1 MDKEFSGRSPVR
13 YIGKRAEYRDGA
25 YDTGITWARGETKM
39 VPEDTAKLML
49 RHADQYEP
57 GDIGD
62 AGVPDVAGPEL
73 DEDTDE
79 DEDLVRDS
87 ILRMDRKARLMEFA
101 KTNFNMHLN
110 SNKKVVDL
118 QRECIRLV
126 DQFGMPQ

>member
-1 MDKEFSGRSPVR
+1 MNEEKSGKSPVR

-25 YDTGITWARGETKM
+25 YDTGIIWARGETKM
-39 VPEDTAKLML
+39 VPENKANLML

-57 GDIGD
+57 GETEG
-62 AGVPDVAGPEL
+62 AGVPDIVEPDM
-73 DEDTDE
+73 DEDTEE
-79 DEDLVRDS
+79 DEDLIRDS
-87 ILRMDRKARLMEFA
+87 IILMDRKAKLMEFA

-110 SNKKVVDL
+110 PNKKVVDL

>member
-25 YDTGITWARGETKM
+25 YDTGITWVRGETKM

-49 RHADQYEP
+49 RHADQY
-57 GDIGD
+57 
-62 AGVPDVAGPEL
+62 
-73 DEDTDE
+73 
-79 DEDLVRDS
+79 EDLVRDS